1 MVNDTDD
8 QQAKEATTPD
18 KPAFS
23 IRTLGPAA
31 IGALGRLLPRLGLHL
46 FLIALPLLTLSYP
59 AFEIASRLLDFDA
72 ADTLEGTLVHIDI
85 RDVRD
90 PEKKSSLF
98 GHQRHYDV
106 ALTLAGDKGQDYIAI
121 VQKSWPSPG
130 LRRKMEAQ
138 YPTGDLYTLY
148 RMPDRQILMESE
160 VARDTF
166 AGLTALMGLLF
177 AATLF
182 YYMLRSRLAS
192 RMPAFLVP
200 ASAATTKSLLFG
212 QLVALLVAALFV
224 PVIGLAPVVVPPLL
238 FLGAYG
244 AMALILCLSM
254 RLLVFEE
261 PPAKTNDLPK
271 NVAKA

>member
-8 QQAKEATTPD
+8 QQAEAETTPG

-23 IRTLGPAA
+23 IRTSGLAA
-31 IGALGRLLPRLGLHL
+31 IGAVGRLLPRLGLHL
-46 FLIALPLLTLSYP
+46 FLIALPLLTLAYP
-59 AFEIASRLLDFDA
+59 AFQIASRLLDFEA
-72 ADTLEGTLVHIDI
+72 ADTFEATLVRIEI

-90 PEKKSSLF
+90 PDKKSSLF
-98 GHQRHYDV
+98 GPERHYDV
-106 ALTLAGDKGQDYIAI
+106 VLSFAGEQGQKYIAI

-138 YPTGDLYTLY
+138 YPPGDLYTLH
-148 RMPDRQILMESE
+148 RTPDQQILMESE
-160 VARDTF
+160 VAKDTF

-177 AATLF
+177 AATLL

-200 ASAATTKSLLFG
+200 ASTATARSVVVGQLVVLL
-212 QLVALLVAALFV
+212 LVALLV
-224 PVIGLAPVVVPPLL
+224 PVIALAPVVVPSLL

-244 AMALILCLSM
+244 AIALILCLSM
-254 RLLVFEE
+254 RLLVFED